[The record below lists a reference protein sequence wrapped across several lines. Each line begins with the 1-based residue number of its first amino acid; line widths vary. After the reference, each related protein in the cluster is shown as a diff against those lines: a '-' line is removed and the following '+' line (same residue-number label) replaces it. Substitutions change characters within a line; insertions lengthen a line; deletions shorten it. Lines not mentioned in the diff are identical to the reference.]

1 MLKVY
6 QKKIID
12 KIQKNRREERFVRNF
27 VFAHFIKVRAIIVLK
42 KISKKKNNS
51 KKKRNLQ
58 IFFVTK
64 LKL

>member
-42 KISKKKNNS
+42 KLAKRKTTVKKK
-51 KKKRNLQ
+51 KFTD
-58 IFFVTK
+58 FFRH
-64 LKL
+64 